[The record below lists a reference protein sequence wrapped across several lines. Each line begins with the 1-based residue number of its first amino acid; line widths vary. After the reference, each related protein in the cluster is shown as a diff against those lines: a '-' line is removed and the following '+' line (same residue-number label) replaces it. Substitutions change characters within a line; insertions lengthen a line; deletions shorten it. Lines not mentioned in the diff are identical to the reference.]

1 MILEEAAFGAVSGAE
16 LNEQDKDPGPRLPEF
31 AFWLCYWLPGDHC
44 HLSEHFCLSFII
56 CNMVLE
62 PL

>member
-31 AFWLCYWLPGDHC
+31 AFGSAIGYLVTIVISVNISASVSSSVTWC
-44 HLSEHFCLSFII
+44 
-56 CNMVLE
+56 
-62 PL
+62 